1 MIRPATDSKN
11 CAATTRCKC
20 QANIQRRYILA
31 AMSFFGLFHMAN
43 LRVNLSCAI
52 VAMTTNHSSL
62 IDDAI
67 LTPVEFEWNSKEQGV
82 ILGAFFYG
90 FVTTQ
95 ILGGIAAPLVGAA
108 RLVGLAIFVSGVLT
122 LMTPTVAYYGVVP
135 LVIVRV
141 LLGIS
146 QGVVYPA
153 MQHLWS
159 HWAPPLE
166 STRLLSVTYSGSSV
180 GTFTAMAVSGV
191 VIATC
196 SSLRFH

>member
-1 MIRPATDSKN
+1 M
-11 CAATTRCKC
+11 
-20 QANIQRRYILA
+20 Q
-31 AMSFFGLFHMAN
+31 
-43 LRVNLSCAI
+43 
-52 VAMTTNHSSL
+52 
-62 IDDAI
+62 
-67 LTPVEFEWNSKEQGV
+67 VEFEWNSKEQGV

-146 QGVVYPA
+146 QV
-153 MQHLWS
+153 
-159 HWAPPLE
+159 
-166 STRLLSVTYSGSSV
+166 R
-180 GTFTAMAVSGV
+180 
-191 VIATC
+191 
-196 SSLRFH
+196 